1 MNPHLLLLSIGFGVV
16 TASVLSLASVGLTVQ
31 FGVTNYVNFAYGA
44 FLTLAAYLT
53 WQLSARWGLNFLLAG
68 AIAALCMGV
77 VAVATERLVLRPFT
91 RRGSALFFLLIVTF
105 GLSLIVDNVIQA
117 IWGSDYHTFRIPS
130 ASPLNLGPF
139 LLTTDQLIII
149 VMAIVVMVAVHLM
162 LTRTMLGKAMRAM
175 SDDAALASV
184 SGIDTQRIT
193 TVTWFL
199 SGFLAALAGVAL
211 AVTTISFE
219 PAFGDG
225 FLFIIFAAVILGG
238 IGQPYGAMLGALVI
252 GVATEVSAVVIP
264 AQYKGV
270 VAFAILVVVLLLRPQ
285 GLIATQGKA

>member
-105 GLSLIVDNVIQA
+105 GLSLILDNVIQA
-117 IWGSDYHTFRIPS
+117 IWGTDYHTFLLPS
-130 ASPLNLGPF
+130 PAPLHLGPL
-139 LLTTDQLIII
+139 LLTPYQLIVIGAAVA
-149 VMAIVVMVAVHLM
+149 VMFAVHLL
-162 LTRTMLGKAMRAM
+162 LTRTSVGKAMRAM
-175 SDDAALASV
+175 SDDSVLASV
-184 SGIDTQRIT
+184 SGIDIERIT
-193 TVTWFL
+193 MLTWFL
-199 SGFLAALAGVAL
+199 SGVLASLAGIAL
-211 AVTTISFE
+211 AVTTVSFV